1 MKDLVDS
8 LVHVSYNIC
17 SIRTATIFILLSR
30 KLWPTAISANAI
42 HLRRI
47 NRKVRVRRRLT
58 VFSKKAVHVNADFKL
73 AHIMT
78 GVFIQRAVVFKQWPE
93 LRRITS
99 DDRKHHGQSQP
110 SRTLNRLRRSAHGN
124 PYRQL
129 AVLWSR

>member
-30 KLWPTAISANAI
+30 EMRPAPARPYAV
-42 HLRRI
+42 HLGGVH
-47 NRKVRVRRRLT
+47 RKVFVRRLLA

-78 GVFIQRAVVFKQWPE
+78 GVSIQRAVVFKQWPE

-99 DDRKHHGQSQP
+99 DDRKHQRQSQP
-110 SRTLNRLRRSAHGN
+110 SRTLNRLR
-124 PYRQL
+124 P
-129 AVLWSR
+129 